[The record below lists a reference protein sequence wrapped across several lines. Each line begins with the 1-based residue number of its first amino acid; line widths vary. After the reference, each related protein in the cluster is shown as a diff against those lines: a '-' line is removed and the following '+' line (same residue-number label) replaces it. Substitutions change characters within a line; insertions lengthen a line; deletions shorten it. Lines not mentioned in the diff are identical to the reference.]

1 MTQRVFKIAPRQWM
15 DEHKVVYL
23 RKGHTRIEASDGRVL
38 CSPRPGEK
46 IFVDGKGNGIL
57 FA

>member
-1 MTQRVFKIAPRQWM
+1 MLRIFKIAPRKWM
-15 DEHKVVYL
+15 DEHKIVYQ

-38 CSPRPGEK
+38 CAPRPGEK
-46 IFVDGKGNGIL
+46 IFVDGKGNGFL